1 MCIRDSYDRL
11 LTMDVLCHGVPSPKI
26 WEQYRKD
33 QEERVG
39 SKIRSV
45 RFRDKRSGWKQYSVT
60 LRFENGRTCSRRFPE
75 DAFMNLFLGDICLRP
90 SCYDCRFKTFPR
102 ASDLTVGDCWGI
114 DAVMPEMDD
123 DTGTS
128 VILVHTDKGQ
138 AVLDAMQDAMTV
150 KRAELDAVLPA
161 SADSRRSVPM
171 HPNRKKYLAGLRR
184 GESFSALH
192 RYVRKSY
199 FQRLT
204 GLMRYLLKK

>member
-1 MCIRDSYDRL
+1 
-11 LTMDVLCHGVPSPKI
+11 
-26 WEQYRKD
+26 
-33 QEERVG
+33 
-39 SKIRSV
+39 
-45 RFRDKRSGWKQYSVT
+45 
-60 LRFENGRTCSRRFPE
+60 
-75 DAFMNLFLGDICLRP
+75 MNLFLGDICLRP